1 MAPYKTTRSNNVP
14 NSNSKVSFLSKGT
27 EGENVEKIICTPK
40 YISVAEL
47 KKPAVVTDR
56 LRRDYADLKSFDR
69 ISMKCGVRKILN
81 LRQVVDSVNNY
92 QQDEDA
98 VAQIPGST
106 AFSHDNGDSLVSEFC
121 YKMKARYYK

>member
-1 MAPYKTTRSNNVP
+1 MAPFKTTRSSNNVP

-56 LRRDYADLKSFDR
+56 LRRDYADLKNFDR

-81 LRQVVDSVNNY
+81 LRQVVDAVNHY
-92 QQDEDA
+92 QNDEDA
-98 VAQIPGST
+98 VAQIPGAT
-106 AFSHDNGDSLVSEFC
+106 AFNHDNDDSLVSTYF
-121 YKMKARYYK
+121 YKTKARY